1 MLSVIMW
8 LLRLYHA
15 YIREILM
22 KFLTHAQS
30 KYLESCGSWQG
41 KTYHIRKVAFL
52 GKIQIN
58 VINMVMHIFHILKV
72 SCKTAILVTAI
83 FSVSYHFI

>member
-41 KTYHIRKVAFL
+41 KIYHIRK
-52 GKIQIN
+52 II
-58 VINMVMHIFHILKV
+58 
-72 SCKTAILVTAI
+72 SCIPKKNTNKCNKHGYAYI
-83 FSVSYHFI
+83 SHSYGFM